1 MLIVNNPSVNAIDI
15 VSAGRRLSIK
25 PKQDGQKLNVSAE
38 DAKAIK
44 NRLSKSHPYLTFS
57 DAQAQAETKAQA
69 QTQAQEQAQ
78 AKAEAQ
84 AEAEA
89 QAQAEAKDDAQV
101 QAEAQAEESA
111 KAAAAPATGKKGR

>member
-44 NRLSKSHPYLTFS
+44 TRLSKSHPYLTF
-57 DAQAQAETKAQA
+57 DQPQAQAQAEEPT
-69 QTQAQEQAQ
+69 
-78 AKAEAQ
+78 
-84 AEAEA
+84 
-89 QAQAEAKDDAQV
+89 QAQAEEQAQV
-101 QAEAQAEESA
+101 KAEEPIQAQEEEPAQAEQEQTQV
-111 KAAAAPATGKKGR
+111 KAAPASKKGK